1 MLRTATAALRA
12 AGHTVVVSDLYAMGF
27 DPVSDRRNFTTVA
40 DTTRLRQQAEEAH
53 AYQEGGFAPAL
64 HTEMD
69 KLAACD
75 LLILLFPIWWLG
87 LPAILKGWV
96 DRVFAVGVAYG
107 GGRCFGSGV
116 MRGKRA
122 MCVLSTGA
130 CPLRT
135 TARVTTRRSRPCCTR
150 CIAASSSSQGSTCC
164 RRSWRTA
171 PIASMTAS
179 AQQCSSRCALASPIS
194 RPLSRRPLSTRNE
207 RHDHASLARS
217 RHGRR
222 GLHRDGAC
230 CPRGVTQSLRRRR
243 FGCTCSTQ
251 PT

>member
-1 MLRTATAALRA
+1 MQTNECRLRVMNALIVYAHHESASFCGAMLRTATAALRA

-116 MRGKRA
+116 MRASARCA
-122 MCVLSTGA
+122 CSPPGA

-135 TARVTTRRSRPCCTR
+135 TAR
-150 CIAASSSSQGSTCC
+150 
-164 RRSWRTA
+164 
-171 PIASMTAS
+171 
-179 AQQCSSRCALASPIS
+179 
-194 RPLSRRPLSTRNE
+194 
-207 RHDHASLARS
+207 SLRADRDRAVPGAS
-217 RHGRR
+217 RHLRVHRVRR
-222 GLHRDGAC
+222 AAAVRGAR
-230 CPRGVTQSLRRRR
+230 PRSHQ
-243 FGCTCSTQ
+243 
-251 PT
+251 

>member
-1 MLRTATAALRA
+1 MQTNECRLRTMNVLIVYAHHESASFCGAMLRTATAALRA

-40 DTTRLRQQAEEAH
+40 DTTRLRQQTEEAH
-53 AYQEGGFAPAL
+53 AHQEGGFAPAL
-64 HTEMD
+64 HTEMH
-69 KLAACD
+69 KLVACD

-135 TARVTTRRSRPCCTR
+135 TARVTTRRSRPCFTR
-150 CIAASSSSQGSTCC
+150 CIAASSSSQGLDVLPPFVAHGPDRINDGERAAMLESV
-164 RRSWRTA
+164 RAR
-171 PIASMTAS
+171 IAHIA
-179 AQQCSSRCALASPIS
+179 AFEPLASVDK
-194 RPLSRRPLSTRNE
+194 E
-207 RHDHASLARS
+207 
-217 RHGRR
+217 
-222 GLHRDGAC
+222 
-230 CPRGVTQSLRRRR
+230 
-243 FGCTCSTQ
+243 
-251 PT
+251 